1 MNAWKI
7 LGLPSELS
15 ELSAVNVYL
24 LGLVRAQHS
33 FLGDVQ
39 VFEAH
44 VHALARGIEAVD
56 LEGRSVVLE
65 ESESREAAG
74 RHENRDESHA
84 RHE

>member
-1 MNAWKI
+1 M
-7 LGLPSELS
+7 
-15 ELSAVNVYL
+15 SAVNVDL

-39 VFEAH
+39 VFEAQAD
-44 VHALARGIEAVD
+44 ALARGIEAVD
-56 LEGRSVVLE
+56 LEGGSVVLE
-65 ESESREAAG
+65 KSESGEAAG